1 MSDNEIEYVYIGEVM
16 VDSGILMV
24 GDPCYVQD
32 FKDIGDE
39 TKTET
44 PNSEGDFSYSYRGAF
59 SASLSGPIGGG
70 MLDRGRAIATST
82 ERGDGYYSVYHIVEN
97 GRPVALHVDLARDAE
112 AR

>member
-16 VDSGILMV
+16 VDSGMLMV

-32 FKDIGDE
+32 FKENEI
-39 TKTET
+39 TE
-44 PNSEGDFSYSYRGAF
+44 PEKPDRNGDFSYSYRGAY
-59 SASLSGPIGGG
+59 SASLSGGE
-70 MLDRGRAIATST
+70 MLDRGRAIATFT